1 MSGLSQVINAASSG
15 LAAASQALETVS
27 NNTANINTPG
37 YDVESVHQVELPGV
51 DGGPGAGNQ
60 VTSIQRA
67 YDQFVFSQMVNAT
80 SVSQAAQVAQS
91 NAENL
96 TAIFPVASGGAGGL
110 GATLT
115 SFFSGM
121 NGVSQDPTSSANRQ
135 TFLSDAEALAANL
148 NSVGGQLASN
158 LSSLNSQL
166 TNAVTQINTLTQQIA
181 NLNNQIQAQT
191 AAGGGSSQP
200 IALMDSRDNLVQE
213 LGQEVGISVA
223 AGPNNTVNIYTAG
236 GASLVAGT
244 TSSNLLAT
252 SGSYGG
258 SSLSIVYQPNGQDIT
273 ASLSGGTIGGV
284 ITSQAQLIAAQNAV
298 GAIATAVSAAVNT
311 QQSLGLDLSGAQG
324 GHLFSVGG
332 PTVLA
337 DQSNSGSGT
346 LAASIANSSAFTP
359 GNFIVAKTASG
370 YQATNIA
377 TGQVTALGSGPTLS
391 FDGMTLAV
399 SGTINTGDSFEVEPT
414 LTAAQTVQV
423 VTTDPSAVAAASP
436 YVATPG
442 SNLGNLTASAFSAAA
457 SGSLPAGTVIV
468 PATQFGQNL
477 TVKFTSATTF
487 NVLNASNAVIAS
499 GSFSA
504 ANGAEIA
511 IAYPSPPAPA
521 GEVAEFTLSSG
532 TPAAGDT
539 FSLTPGGV
547 NSNGNVAAM
556 ANLASE
562 NLLSGQTLSGAYSA
576 LVGQV
581 GSAGQ
586 TASFNAQAASG
597 VLSQVQSVQQSISG
611 VNLDQQAAHLVLFQ
625 QAYQASA
632 QVIATAETLFNSLL
646 TAVQTA

>member
-1 MSGLSQVINAASSG
+1 MTGLSQVINAGSSG

-37 YDVESVHQVELPGV
+37 YNVESVQQVELPGV
-51 DGGPGAGNQ
+51 DGGPGLGAQ

-67 YDQFVFSQMVNAT
+67 YDQFVFSQMVNA
-80 SVSQAAQVAQS
+80 SSASQAAQVAQN

-121 NGVSQDPTSSANRQ
+121 NGVSQDPTSLPNRQ
-135 TFLSDAEALAANL
+135 TFLSDAQALAANL
-148 NSVGGQLASN
+148 NSVGGQLTSN
-158 LSSLNSQL
+158 LSSLNEQL
-166 TNAVTQINTLTQQIA
+166 SNAVTQINTLTQQIA
-181 NLNNQIQAQT
+181 NLNNQIQTQT
-191 AAGGGSSQP
+191 ATGGSGQP

-213 LGQEVGISVA
+213 LGQEVGISVV
-223 AGPNNTVNIYTAG
+223 AGPNNTENIFTAG
-236 GASLVAGT
+236 GASLVAGSN
-244 TSSNLLAT
+244 SSNLLAT

-258 SSLSIVYQPNGQDIT
+258 NSLSVVYQPTGQDIT
-273 ASLSGGTIGGV
+273 ASLSGGTIGG
-284 ITSQAQLIAAQNAV
+284 IIISQAQAIAAQNAV

-311 QQSLGLDLSGAQG
+311 QQSLGLNLNGAQG
-324 GHLFSVGG
+324 GDLFSVGG

-337 DQSNSGSGT
+337 DRSNSGSGT
-346 LAASIANSSAFTP
+346 LTASITNSNTFTP

-370 YQATNIA
+370 YEATNIA
-377 TGQVTALGSGPTLS
+377 TGQITALGNGPTLS

-414 LTAAQTVQV
+414 LTAAQTIKV
-423 VTTDPSAVAAASP
+423 VTTDPSSIAASSP
-436 YVATPG
+436 YIATPG
-442 SNLGNLTASAFSAAA
+442 SNLGNVTASAFSTAA
-457 SGSLPAGTVIV
+457 SGSLPPGSVVV
-468 PATQFGQNL
+468 PAAQFGQNL

-487 NVLNASNAVIAS
+487 NVLNASNTVIAS

-504 ANGAEIA
+504 ANGAELA
-511 IAYPSPPAPA
+511 VAYPSPPAPG
-521 GEVAEFTLSSG
+521 GEVAEFTLSPG
-532 TPAAGDT
+532 TPAAGDS

-547 NSNGNVAAM
+547 NSNGNIAAM

-562 NLLSGQTLSGAYSA
+562 NLLSGQTLSSAYST

-611 VNLDQQAAHLVLFQ
+611 VNLDQQAADLVLYQ

-632 QVIATAETLFNSLL
+632 QVIASAETLFNSLL